1 MTVDIDE
8 FRRYLAIDKQALDD
22 EVMKQPALYY
32 EVSEAYA
39 QAVAERDVLKE
50 ELAVT
55 DARLYGSNRKADAKA
70 TDTAIKSRINIE
82 SSHQQ
87 AFSEYVE
94 AKEYADKLGALKDA
108 FNQRS
113 EMLKALGR
121 LYASNYFEQM
131 ALKPTQSTDA
141 MVYRRQRERLT
152 LQRKGK
158 GNER

>member
-8 FRRYLAIDKQALDD
+8 FRKYLKIDKQALDD
-22 EVMKQPALYY
+22 EVMQQPALYFQ
-32 EVSEAYA
+32 VSEAYA
-39 QAVAERDVLKE
+39 IAVAERDALKE
-50 ELAVT
+50 EVAMV
-55 DARLYGSNRKADAKA
+55 DASLYGKYRKSDPKA
-70 TDTAIKSRINIE
+70 TDTAIKSRISIE
-82 SSHQQ
+82 DGHQR
-87 AFSEYVE
+87 AFSEYIE

>member
-8 FRRYLAIDKQALDD
+8 FRKYLKIDKQALDD
-22 EVMKQPALYY
+22 EVMQQPALFFQ
-32 EVSEAYA
+32 VSEAYA
-39 QAVAERDVLKE
+39 QAAAERDVLKE
-50 ELAVT
+50 EMNAT
-55 DARLYGSNRKADAKA
+55 DAHLYQAVKAKNEKG
-70 TDTAIKSRINIE
+70 TDTFIKSKVQVTTDHR
-82 SSHQQ
+82 Q
-87 AFSEYVE
+87 AFTEYLE
-94 AKEYADKLGALKDA
+94 AKEYADRLGALKDA

-141 MVYRRQRERLT
+141 MVYRRQRERLSI
-152 LQRKGK
+152 QRKGK

>member
-8 FRRYLAIDKQALDD
+8 FRKYLKIDKQALDD
-22 EVMKQPALYY
+22 EVMQQPSLFF
-32 EVSEAYA
+32 EVSEAYTL
-39 QAVAERDVLKE
+39 AVAERDALKE
-50 ELAVT
+50 ELALV
-55 DARLYGSNRKADAKA
+55 DGSLFGGYRKQDPKA
-70 TDTAIKSRINIE
+70 TDTLIKSKISIE
-82 SSHQQ
+82 KGHRA
-87 AFSEYVE
+87 AFTEYLE